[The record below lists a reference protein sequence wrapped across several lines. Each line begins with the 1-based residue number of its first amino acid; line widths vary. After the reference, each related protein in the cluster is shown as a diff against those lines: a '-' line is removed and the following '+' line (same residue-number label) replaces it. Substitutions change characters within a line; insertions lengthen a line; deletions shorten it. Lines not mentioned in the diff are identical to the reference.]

1 MKVGQLWKT
10 EIEKREREKKKKLRR
25 LHNFIINSRD
35 DKNSNLNSK
44 TNAQKA
50 HGNSHVN

>member
-10 EIEKREREKKKKLRR
+10 EIKKREREKKKKIRR
-25 LHNFIINSRD
+25 LHNFIKTVD

-44 TNAQKA
+44 TNAQKV
-50 HGNSHVN
+50 HGDSHVN